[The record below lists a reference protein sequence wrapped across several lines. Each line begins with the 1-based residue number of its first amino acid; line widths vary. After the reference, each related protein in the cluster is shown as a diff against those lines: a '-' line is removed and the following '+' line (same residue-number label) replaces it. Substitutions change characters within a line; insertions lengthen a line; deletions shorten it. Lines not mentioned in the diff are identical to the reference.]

1 MVEPWFVFSGKL
13 KFNLHHHKWFFMT
26 QLEFFDDGWTYS
38 FIQRMIRGLMGCLV
52 SGFVD
57 QKWTG
62 IYIVP
67 AGVLLGASWDP
78 PTQDPSLYQ
87 LLDHGSEQ

>member
-1 MVEPWFVFSGKL
+1 MVEPWFVFSERL
-13 KFNLHHHKWFFMT
+13 KFNLYHQKWFFMT

-38 FIQRMIRGLMGCLV
+38 FIQWMIRGLMGCLV

-62 IYIVP
+62 IYILPAVVLQGVP
-67 AGVLLGASWDP
+67 GTHQHKA
-78 PTQDPSLYQ
+78 YHCM